1 MSTMGEYLSAAEQA
15 HVAEAIVRLQE
26 EFADTFEPGTVAEVM
41 HESVEQMEA
50 RAATTEWIPLLAEKF
65 TRSRLH
71 AAKRLGMDHPDREP
85 GVLFACVQNAGR
97 SQMAEGFM
105 RHLAGDRVAVYSG
118 GSRPA
123 DQLHPN
129 VVASMAEVGID
140 ISDQS
145 PHPWTDDIIK
155 ATDVIVTMGC
165 GDECP
170 VFPGR
175 TYVDWAL
182 DDPSGRSVEE
192 IRPIRDDI
200 ERRVRALLAELEV
213 SPVV

>member
-1 MSTMGEYLSAAEQA
+1 MSAMGDYLSAGEHE

-26 EFADTFEPGTVAEVM
+26 EFAGAFDPETVTEVM
-41 HESVEQMEA
+41 HESVAQMEA

-71 AAKRLGMDHPDREP
+71 AAQRLRMDHPEREP

-105 RHLAGDRVAVYSG
+105 RHLAGDRVAVFSG

-123 DQLHPN
+123 DELHPN
-129 VVASMAEVGID
+129 VVASMAEIGID
-140 ISDQS
+140 ISNQS

-182 DDPSGRSVEE
+182 DDPSGRTVEE

-200 ERRVRALLAELEV
+200 EHRVRALLAELEV
-213 SPVV
+213 TPVV

>member
-1 MSTMGEYLSAAEQA
+1 MSTMGTYLAADVQD
-15 HVAEAIVRLQE
+15 HVAEAITRLQR
-26 EFADTFEPGTVAEVM
+26 EFEGTFAPEHVEAVM
-41 HESVEQMEA
+41 HESVEQMEVH
-50 RAATTEWIPLLAEKF
+50 AATTAWIPLLAEKF

-71 AAKRLGMDHPDREP
+71 AAKRLGIKDPEREP
-85 GVLFACVQNAGR
+85 GVLFACIQNAGR

-105 RHLAGDRVAVYSG
+105 RHLAGDRVAVFSG

-123 DQLHPN
+123 HELHPN
-129 VVASMAEVGID
+129 VVASMAEIGID
-140 ISDQS
+140 ISNQS

-182 DDPSGRSVEE
+182 DDPSGRSVED

>member
-1 MSTMGEYLSAAEQA
+1 MSTMGDYLSADEQR
-15 HVAEAIVRLQE
+15 HVAEAVARLQN
-26 EFADTFEPGTVAEVM
+26 EFDGAFTPELVAEVM
-41 HESVEQMEA
+41 HESVAGMEVH
-50 RAATTEWIPLLAEKF
+50 AATSEWIPLLAEKF
-65 TRSRLH
+65 TRNRLH
-71 AAKRLGMDHPDREP
+71 AAQRLGIEHPEREP

-105 RHLAGDRVAVYSG
+105 RHLAGNRVAVFSG

-123 DQLHPN
+123 YQLHPN
-129 VVASMAEVGID
+129 VVASMAEIGID
-140 ISDQS
+140 ISAQS

-175 TYVDWAL
+175 TYVDWDL
-182 DDPSGRSVEE
+182 EDPSGRSVEE